1 MNNKIINIYELIG
14 LIKDNKAPIQIQY
27 DGYLWNFDKE
37 DNDYYSSDIDDL
49 LFDKYIKNSIFEY
62 LNDKVKILNEENDAW
77 ENVENIDNSS
87 DDTLLTMECYTGIP
101 EKAQDWNFNIL
112 KKKINQLIKNQKY
125 LKKKMERNKKSTE
138 FHVETDMYGSAY
150 VADEYGNPYRSKI
163 TETEKTC

>member
-87 DDTLLTMECYTGIP
+87 DDTLLTIECYTGIP
-101 EKAQDWNFNIL
+101 
-112 KKKINQLIKNQKY
+112 
-125 LKKKMERNKKSTE
+125 
-138 FHVETDMYGSAY
+138 
-150 VADEYGNPYRSKI
+150 
-163 TETEKTC
+163 